1 LVLRWSP
8 DVTEVLDDILVALAD
23 PTRRA
28 IIDRLARR
36 PMRSGELAEVL
47 GSSPSAMSRHL
58 QLLRR
63 HGLVEEQHEL
73 ADARVRMYSLAEEP
87 LRELSTWLDETRR
100 FWSEQLV
107 AFRNHVER
115 STR

>member
-1 LVLRWSP
+1 LVLRWSL
-8 DVTEVLDDILVALAD
+8 VVNEVLDDILVALAD

-28 IIDRLARR
+28 IVDRLARQ

-63 HGLVEEQHEL
+63 HGLVDERHDLE
-73 ADARVRMYSLAEEP
+73 DARVRMYSLAETP
-87 LRELSTWLDETRR
+87 LRQLSAWLDETRR
-100 FWSEQLV
+100 FWSEQLG
-107 AFRNHVER
+107 AFKDHVEQ

>member
-1 LVLRWSP
+1 M
-8 DVTEVLDDILVALAD
+8 TEVLDDILVALAD
-23 PTRRA
+23 PTRRS
-28 IIDRLARR
+28 IVDQLARQT
-36 PMRSGELAEVL
+36 MRSGELDEVL

-63 HGLVEEQHEL
+63 HGLVEERHDL

-87 LRELSTWLDETRR
+87 LRELSTWLDEISR
-100 FWSEQLV
+100 FWSEQLGT
-107 AFRNHVER
+107 FKDHVER